1 MNRALLVVSALL
13 HCSSSLMPHHLPHA
27 SHRPR
32 RPPRR
37 LSLPFASLR
46 LSTVD
51 EAAAA
56 TDESSSSSS
65 RERLPYF
72 MDASQSSSEVQV
84 VQVVPPA
91 TASHQSLSSSSPSS
105 SLLQSVIDKIGYIN
119 ETRLVSSA
127 EYQSGQEPKLFSN
140 LVYKTVN
147 SKSNDSDNSI
157 LIASHSQPSITASA
171 ALTCGT
177 ALGSGLLFLPHAIGT
192 VGLNLPSLFATLA
205 AYGYMTVSSL
215 LTAELLINACGET
228 GKVRNVGLLG
238 LYHDYLGDW
247 GGKAA
252 TIGFVGVSYVMMGI
266 YFGLGGDI
274 VGRIS
279 TLIMEFVNG
288 GDYAATTTT
297 STIAM
302 NNPVITTT
310 MFASAMAIFLAT
322 ASKFGAVQRVMT
334 NYLVPFTLLAY
345 IVTISMGLPTTPS
358 TNNELFYTSLFQNP
372 SYQHPELVLNAF
384 PLLFMSWSC
393 HSVVPRVV
401 YDLECD
407 ARKIKFAIWGGSTT
421 ALVMYLIWNLVVL
434 GNVFSNVGDDAG
446 VAVSMIQNRG
456 DVTSLLANT
465 RLELPVAIVSGL
477 AVVTSLI
484 GTILGFVNEFYD
496 AVGALPSS
504 SSSSSQ
510 SFGPKENSI
519 TKWQVALLT
528 LTPSILFSIMYA
540 GYNTYNHQQQLQQQQ
555 QQLESLLT
563 TATIQQISPNT
574 IIDNTQIMEYTG
586 AFGASTLFLILPAL
600 MVWQNRYGEE
610 SRPLT
615 VKPMFPLGKISLGSL
630 YKAAGTL
637 IVEQGLE
644 KLGVFEF
651 VSEHFL
657 NNR

>member
-1 MNRALLVVSALL
+1 
-13 HCSSSLMPHHLPHA
+13 MPHHLPHA
-27 SHRPR
+27 SYRPR
-32 RPPRR
+32 RPSRR

-51 EAAAA
+51 EAATV

-72 MDASQSSSEVQV
+72 MDASQSSSEGQEV
-84 VQVVPPA
+84 VQVVPPSTSTA
-91 TASHQSLSSSSPSS
+91 TSLLIENTSQQSSS

-147 SKSNDSDNSI
+147 SNDNDSRNSV
-157 LIASHSQPSITASA
+157 LIASHSQPSIAASA

-279 TLIMEFVNG
+279 TLITEFVNG

-310 MFASAMAIFLAT
+310 IFASAMAIFLAT

-334 NYLVPFTLLAY
+334 NYLVPITLLAY

-358 TNNELFYTSLFQNP
+358 TANNELFY
-372 SYQHPELVLNAF
+372 PELVLNAF

-421 ALVMYLIWNLVVL
+421 AL
-434 GNVFSNVGDDAG
+434 
-446 VAVSMIQNRG
+446 
-456 DVTSLLANT
+456 NT
-465 RLELPVAIVSGL
+465 RLELHVAIVSGL

-504 SSSSSQ
+504 SSQ

-519 TKWQVALLT
+519 TKWQVAWLT
-528 LTPSILFSIMYA
+528 LTPSVLFSILYA
-540 GYNTYNHQQQLQQQQ
+540 GYNTYNQQQLQQQQ

-563 TATIQQISPNT
+563 TATIKQLSPNT
-574 IIDNTQIMEYTG
+574 IVDNTQIMEYTG
-586 AFGASTLFLILPAL
+586 AFGASTLFLIIPAL
-600 MVWQNRYGEE
+600 MVWQNNVPVGQD
-610 SRPLT
+610 
-615 VKPMFPLGKISLGSL
+615 
-630 YKAAGTL
+630 
-637 IVEQGLE
+637 IVG
-644 KLGVFEF
+644 
-651 VSEHFL
+651 
-657 NNR
+657 